1 MTSHCKGPTRRLGR
15 PARASTTQKDVAL
28 LVDTDSV
35 YEQACGSAIAAV
47 LRRQYHVYGD
57 ERYVRLSQISI
68 SEAYLLDTLAQAMA
82 QVPFVIHSFHSD
94 NGSQYTNKRVAYML
108 EKLRIEQTKSR
119 PRHSNDNALAK
130 SKHNSI
136 VRRNMG
142 YEHIPKKLAQPIH
155 DFYQATFNPWI
166 NHHRP
171 CLYASE
177 VTDSKGKIR
186 KRYAHKDTQTPLE
199 KLVTLMAQ
207 NKAELKPD
215 ITLKSLLDK
224 AMAETDMQGRA
235 AHAQRETSV
244 VGQNNS
250 LQKSA

>member
-1 MTSHCKGPTRRLGR
+1 M
-15 PARASTTQKDVAL
+15 
-28 LVDTDSV
+28 
-35 YEQACGSAIAAV
+35 YEQACGN
-47 LRRQYHVYGD
+47 
-57 ERYVRLSQISI
+57 
-68 SEAYLLDTLAQAMA
+68 M
-82 QVPFVIHSFHSD
+82 
-94 NGSQYTNKRVAYML
+94 
-108 EKLRIEQTKSR
+108 
-119 PRHSNDNALAK
+119 AK
-130 SKHNSI
+130 SKNNSS
-136 VRRNMG
+136 VLRNMG
-142 YEHIPKKLAQPIH
+142 YEHIPKKLAQPIN
-155 DFYQATFNPWI
+155 DFYRATFNPWI

-224 AMAETDMQGRA
+224 AMAETDMQA
-235 AHAQRETSV
+235 ARRMAQRETSV